1 MIVQSGSCNV
11 KEQDLNDAGIY
22 IETHFNG
29 LWSVN
34 TTGTWLASR
43 RVFASRER
51 ALAYGFD
58 VLNGTE

>member
-1 MIVQSGSCNV
+1 MT
-11 KEQDLNDAGIY
+11 ERDLNDAGIY

-34 TTGTWLASR
+34 TTGTWLAAR
-43 RVFASRER
+43 RFFRSRES

-58 VLNGTE
+58 VLYGLG

>member
-1 MIVQSGSCNV
+1 V
-11 KEQDLNDAGIY
+11 KEQDLNDVGIY

-34 TTGTWLASR
+34 TTGTWIASR
-43 RVFASRER
+43 RVFASRES